1 MCAVLRQV
9 AESGVAR
16 DGVEVPGPGDPDFA
30 PHLVASFAPRGD
42 PDGTVVGVGCVMQDV
57 TDQHVAAPAAQLSGD
72 PRPADRPAQ
81 PGPVHGPPPGGAQ
94 QARPQRPGAVAVLFF
109 DLDHFKTVNDSLGH
123 KWGDRLLRTVAIR
136 LEGVVRPGDTVAR
149 LGGDEFAMLC
159 EGFSGP
165 DDAMNIGRRMVA
177 ATAEPVSDESHTVEV
192 TASVGI
198 ALARGPAVDRGH

>member
-1 MCAVLRQV
+1 MDRLQV
-9 AESGVAR
+9 ALNKLGR
-16 DGVEVPGPGDPDFA
+16 
-30 PHLVASFAPRGD
+30 
-42 PDGTVVGVGCVMQDV
+42 
-57 TDQHVAAPAAQLSGD
+57 TDQ
-72 PRPADRPAQ
+72 
-81 PGPVHGPPPGGAQ
+81 
-94 QARPQRPGAVAVLFF
+94 AVAVLFF

-159 EGFSGP
+159 EGISGP

-198 ALARGPAVDRGH
+198 ALARGPGRRPRCTDPRRGRRDVPSQGPGPQPGGAVRR